1 MVGFELK
8 PNRPS
13 GYGKEKKRKTD
24 FVHRS
29 KTAKKDIKYLK
40 KCTQKK
46 KFLFGSNFFF
56 LRILE
61 LFFSRIRRQSLPLGR
76 FRGGRA
82 TQKVDQAK
90 TGARTRP

>member
-1 MVGFELK
+1 M
-8 PNRPS
+8 
-13 GYGKEKKRKTD
+13 EKK
-24 FVHRS
+24 
-29 KTAKKDIKYLK
+29 I
-40 KCTQKK
+40 KK
-46 KFLFGSNFFF
+46 KTSYIVLKRPKKTFKKKVNKKKLFLGSDFFF

-61 LFFSRIRRQSLPLGR
+61 LFFSRTRRQSLPLGQ